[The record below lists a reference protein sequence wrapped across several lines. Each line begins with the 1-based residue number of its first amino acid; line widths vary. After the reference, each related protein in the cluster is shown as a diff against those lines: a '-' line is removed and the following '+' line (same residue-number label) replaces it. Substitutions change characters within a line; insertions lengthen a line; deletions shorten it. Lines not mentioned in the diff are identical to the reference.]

1 VFSDGDGKTFAVSL
15 PHLSAEY
22 HWLDFSDNVKA
33 IQVTNELA
41 GVPGASVQLWLKIN
55 DGGQERYEVRDI
67 SGEETTTFCRDL
79 PPENVQELA
88 LVVANSTHANRTHVL
103 EGDVNVKG
111 RPGCANWDG
120 TTTTTIKQDGLTEVY
135 LANYTFEPQWTRPL
149 DGGGTESYFM
159 AQGSYD
165 MHASWS
171 ISGVS
176 ETDGC
181 TYSGSTTWPAGVVG
195 LQATLDLRDAGQGNP
210 ATTYDFGFG
219 LPFKSMMVQ
228 RVCPDGYSGQVY
240 RQLGIGFMSQPHPW
254 DPTDQSIIGSETQ
267 DYGGVTIKREWTLK
281 RNAIAP

>member
-1 VFSDGDGKTFAVSL
+1 MG
-15 PHLSAEY
+15 PQH
-22 HWLDFSDNVKA
+22 
-33 IQVTNELA
+33 
-41 GVPGASVQLWLKIN
+41 
-55 DGGQERYEVRDI
+55 EVRDV

-79 PPENVQELA
+79 PAENVQEMA
-88 LVVANSTHANRTHVL
+88 LVIANSTHADRTHKL
-103 EGDVNVKG
+103 KGNVNVKG
-111 RPGCANWDG
+111 RPGCSNWDG

-181 TYSGSTTWPAGVVG
+181 TYSGGTSWPAGVVG
-195 LQATLDLRDAGQGNP
+195 LQAPLDLRDAGQGNP
-210 ATTYDFGFG
+210 ATTYDFGYG

-228 RVCPDGYSGQVY
+228 RVCPDGYTRPGVPSARHGLHVTAAPLGSHGPVDHRLGDPGLRRGDNQARVEPEPERDRALSGRRASNGCHSL
-240 RQLGIGFMSQPHPW
+240 RQLCCG
-254 DPTDQSIIGSETQ
+254 
-267 DYGGVTIKREWTLK
+267 L
-281 RNAIAP
+281 